1 MGQNNPGHLVDTV
14 IYAPVSIEV
23 NYEEQSTTMSQPAV
37 KNDSIKQ
44 DQTIPINQANV
55 NLLKQRSILV
65 IDDEHGIRNF
75 LIKGLSKYVGLVES
89 AENVEKAEALRQRC
103 HFDLIISDIKLPG
116 KSGVEWVEEL
126 RESGCSTAVIFIT
139 AHAHL
144 DVAIS
149 AIRAGAA
156 DFIIKPF
163 RMDQI
168 INAVERCIERQDM
181 KRENFVLR
189 RQVDKIYD
197 SSGMIGACQLIQNL
211 CSVIKRVAPMPSTIL
226 IEGESGTGKE
236 LAAKS
241 IHDLSGRKGSFV
253 PVNCGAISA
262 ELLESELFGH
272 VKGAFTGAH
281 QGREGLFTYANG
293 GTLFLDE
300 IGEMPMSMQAH
311 LLRVLEEK
319 TIRPVGANQEVPVD
333 ARIIAATN
341 RKLEQLVV
349 EGKFRQDLFFRLN
362 VLNLHIPALR
372 ERIEDLK
379 ILAQYF
385 IQTLSA
391 SLGIKPIALDESELA
406 LLSSYHWPGNVR
418 ELKNVIERSLL
429 LNKPASEC
437 ITGSVQKP
445 AVTDSSAPAGILLED
460 IEKHHILKILNMEG
474 GNKSAAARHLGIS
487 RKTLERKVAAWE
499 QQPF

>member
-1 MGQNNPGHLVDTV
+1 
-14 IYAPVSIEV
+14 
-23 NYEEQSTTMSQPAV
+23 MSQAAI
-37 KNDSIKQ
+37 DSQSEKQ
-44 DQTIPINQANV
+44 RPIEKKF
-55 NLLKQRSILV
+55 LKQRSILV

-75 LIKGLSKYVGLVES
+75 LIKGLSKHVGLIES
-89 AENVEKAEALRQRC
+89 AEDILKAEELRQRC
-103 HFDLIISDIKLPG
+103 HFDLIIADIKLPG
-116 KSGVEWVEEL
+116 KSGVEWVQEL
-126 RESGCSTAVIFIT
+126 REAGCKTSVIFIT

-144 DVAIS
+144 DVAIQ

-168 INAVERCIERQDM
+168 LNAIDRCIERQEM
-181 KRENFVLR
+181 ERENFVLR

-241 IHDLSGRKGSFV
+241 IHDLSKRTGSFV
-253 PVNCGAISA
+253 PVNCGAMSA
-262 ELLESELFGH
+262 ELLESELYGH

-281 QGREGLFTYANG
+281 QAREGLFSYANG

-300 IGEMPMSMQAH
+300 IGEMPLSMQAH

-319 TIRPVGANQEVPVD
+319 TIRPVGSNQEIPVD
-333 ARIIAATN
+333 VRIIAATN
-341 RKLEQLVV
+341 RKLEERVN
-349 EGKFRQDLFFRLN
+349 EGNFRQDLFFRLN
-362 VLNLHIPALR
+362 VLNLQIPALR
-372 ERIEDLK
+372 DRIEDLK
-379 ILAQYF
+379 ILAQFF
-385 IQTLSA
+385 IQSLST
-391 SLGIKPIALDESELA
+391 SLGLKPCRITESELSILA
-406 LLSSYHWPGNVR
+406 AYNWPGNVR

-429 LNKPASEC
+429 LNKPTSEC
-437 ITGSVQKP
+437 IATSALTSATTES
-445 AVTDSSAPAGILLED
+445 AVDSSTLLED
-460 IEKHHILKILNMEG
+460 IERNHILKILQMEN

-487 RKTLERKVAAWE
+487 RKTLERKVTAWSKEKTE
-499 QQPF
+499 Q